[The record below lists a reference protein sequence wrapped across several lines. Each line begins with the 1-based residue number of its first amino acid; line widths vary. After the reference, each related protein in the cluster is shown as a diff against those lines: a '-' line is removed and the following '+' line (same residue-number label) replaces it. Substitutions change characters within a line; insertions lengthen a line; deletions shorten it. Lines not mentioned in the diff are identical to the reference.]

1 MAFRLEAP
9 SFRLR
14 AFRRKAAV
22 LCHDESRL
30 ATVRIEN
37 GSFETN
43 LDALN
48 IGLPGPFSG
57 MLLAGLADWRRANLL
72 SFSNQGALMQLG
84 KWPIARHARE
94 QYD

>member
-1 MAFRLEAP
+1 MLRGVPVGGAFVSTARFSAQG
-9 SFRLR
+9 S
-14 AFRRKAAV
+14 
-22 LCHDESRL
+22 
-30 ATVRIEN
+30 

-57 MLLAGLADWRRANLL
+57 MLLAELADWRRANLL